1 MAAVDRKTTKPLG
14 LASQF
19 SLFLL
24 KFYQWVISPLIGPR
38 CRFYPSCSHY
48 ACDAINQHGF
58 LRGATLSAKR
68 LAKCHPGHPGG
79 IDEVPAQ
86 YSFIKPSLT
95 TNLTTKPC
103 LKQQPCSFQSEH
115 KSQVNQSQVSDQS

>member
-14 LASQF
+14 LASRL

-24 KFYQWVISPLIGPR
+24 KFYQWVISPLLGPS

-48 ACDAINQHGF
+48 AGDAIRQHGF
-58 LRGATLSAKR
+58 LRGAILSAKR
-68 LAKCHPGHPGG
+68 LLKCHPGHAGG

-86 YSFIKPSLT
+86 YSFFKRPLITPPT
-95 TNLTTKPC
+95 F
-103 LKQQPCSFQSEH
+103 KQQSCCY
-115 KSQVNQSQVSDQS
+115 KSTQTSHANQSQVSDQS